1 MTVSDQSGIEL
12 QYADL
17 AILFRKIGSSLA
29 PNYLHGSLAGVLA
42 AGKRMSQDDWLD
54 WALDQMAPSEA
65 LLEAHITV
73 LQGLYFKT
81 LGELQDEGLA
91 FSLLLPDEDAPLADR
106 LVALSEWAGCFLGAF
121 GSTGVVTE
129 ISDMPATLQEILE
142 DLAEIAQVDADSGEE
157 LASGESDFLAISE
170 HVRLSALTVFLE
182 YNEPQPDPVDDQLVH

>member
-1 MTVSDQSGIEL
+1 MTDSDQSGIEL

-17 AILFRKIGSSLA
+17 VTLFSKLGSSLA

-54 WALDQMAPSEA
+54 WALDQMAPSA
-65 LLEAHITV
+65 TLQEAHSTI

-81 LGELQDEGLA
+81 LAELQDEGLA
-91 FSLLLPDEDAPLADR
+91 FSLLLPNEDAPLVDR
-106 LVALSEWAGCFLGAF
+106 LVALGEWVGSFLGAF
-121 GSTGVVTE
+121 GATGVVTE
-129 ISDMPATLQEILE
+129 IGDMPATLQEILE
-142 DLAEIAQVDADSGEE
+142 DLAEIAQVDAESGEE

-182 YNEPQPDPVDDQLVH
+182 YNEPQPNKADDQLVH